1 MDGIYHYQICY
12 MLWLSLCL
20 SVSVS
25 VSLWL
30 ACFRGNCGF
39 DTSKWHGRFHTSQ
52 IITCSMARAGR
63 GSPPW
68 QMKER
73 EKWKLWGGGEEYLG
87 FGLSDFILLLPRRHT
102 QTVTH
107 TVALKLSLITSSL
120 FPLLPPRL
128 KHQSLFLPH
137 SVCLWRFF
145 LPDFVSSSSS
155 SPSFPLLC
163 VCFLARLFISSP
175 AAGWHFILFPPH
187 SAALLGLAQLLQ
199 PYSVTHFTLLF
210 PHARMHTC
218 IHTH

>member
-1 MDGIYHYQICY
+1 MAVFTLHRSSHVAWQELGEEARRGRWKNERNESSEEEERNIWVLVCQTLFYSYQDDTHRQ
-12 MLWLSLCL
+12 WHTLSL
-20 SVSVS
+20 SNFH
-25 VSLWL
+25 SL
-30 ACFRGNCGF
+30 
-39 DTSKWHGRFHTSQ
+39 
-52 IITCSMARAGR
+52 
-63 GSPPW
+63 P
-68 QMKER
+68 
-73 EKWKLWGGGEEYLG
+73 
-87 FGLSDFILLLPRRHT
+87 
-102 QTVTH
+102 
-107 TVALKLSLITSSL
+107 ALSSL
-120 FPLLPPRL
+120 SFPPRL

-187 SAALLGLAQLLQ
+187 CAALLGLAQLLQ